1 MLQRLYIDG
10 TIFIFVF
17 AASQLICLPYY
28 LARESALYLHEK
40 AQLSLGWAQSLNEQ
54 YQVSQAHRMNEV
66 MYLLTLITTI
76 FVPVSP
82 TT

>member
-1 MLQRLYIDG
+1 MFRH
-10 TIFIFVF
+10 
-17 AASQLICLPYY
+17 

-66 MYLLTLITTI
+66 MYLLTLVTTI
-76 FVPVSP
+76 FVPVSRS
-82 TT
+82 T